1 MELAGARLLDGW
13 AGDGPVGAK
22 DTAVTRF
29 RLQQRAAAATVIEEL
44 TGVHRH
50 PLGRLV
56 SATRAGDDGMLDHG
70 ITLEG

>member
-1 MELAGARLLDGW
+1 MELAGAGLLDGR
-13 AGDGPVGAK
+13 AGDGPVGTE

-29 RLQQRAAAATVIEEL
+29 RLQQRAAAAAVIKEL
-44 TGVHRH
+44 TGVRRH

-70 ITLEG
+70 ITREG